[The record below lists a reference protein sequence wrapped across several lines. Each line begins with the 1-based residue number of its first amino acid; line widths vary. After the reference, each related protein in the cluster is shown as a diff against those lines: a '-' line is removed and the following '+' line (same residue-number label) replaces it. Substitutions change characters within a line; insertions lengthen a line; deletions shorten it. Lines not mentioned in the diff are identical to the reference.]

1 MQIHAYDF
9 DGYRI
14 PLDILEKKKKETRK
28 SLCEISSCEILK
40 REII

>member
-14 PLDILEKKKKETRK
+14 PLNILKKKRDE
-28 SLCEISSCEILK
+28 EISSCEILK